1 VDHVSPSFLNIFAK
15 NSRMEVQKA
24 PISVYAEMTPNPA
37 VMKFV
42 ANKMLIEQDSVEFK
56 NIEEA
61 SASPL
66 AQKLFHLPFVK
77 EVFISG
83 NYIAVSKFNIVE
95 WEDVTQEVRTFLL
108 DELQNG
114 TAVLNGEVKQETT
127 SDANENTIALPNL
140 ENLDDVEKRIVE
152 ILDEY
157 VAPAV
162 GQDGGFIRF
171 MGYENKV
178 VKVLLQGACSGCP
191 SSTMTLKNGIL
202 QILQSMLPTLVEDV
216 EAVNG

>member
-1 VDHVSPSFLNIFAK
+1 MI
-15 NSRMEVQKA
+15 EVKRA

-42 ANKMLIEQDSVEFK
+42 ANKMLINQDSVEFK

-61 SASPL
+61 APSPL

-83 NYIAVSKFNIVE
+83 NYIALSKYNIVE
-95 WEDVTQEVRTFLL
+95 WDAVAQEVRLFLL
-108 DELQNG
+108 EELQAG
-114 TAVLNGEVKQETT
+114 TPILKEQVLQHEVARETNVTNPVPDPSSLGEIE
-127 SDANENTIALPNL
+127 S
-140 ENLDDVEKRIVE
+140 RIVE

-162 GQDGGFIRF
+162 LQDGGYIRF

-202 QILQSMLPTLVEDV
+202 QILQSMLPTLVTDV

>member
-1 VDHVSPSFLNIFAK
+1 
-15 NSRMEVQKA
+15 MEVKRA
-24 PISVYAEMTPNPA
+24 PISVYAEVTPNPA

-42 ANKMLIEQDSVEFK
+42 ANKMLIEQDHVEFK

-61 SASPL
+61 APSPL
-66 AQKLFHLPFVK
+66 AQKLFHFPFVK

-83 NYIAVSKFNIVE
+83 NYIAIGKYNIAEWDDVS
-95 WEDVTQEVRTFLL
+95 QEIRMYILE
-108 DELQNG
+108 ELQTG
-114 TAVLNGEVKQETT
+114 TPVLNGPVKQQEISSAETT
-127 SDANENTIALPNL
+127 GIDIPNE
-140 ENLDDVEKRIVE
+140 ENLGDVEKRIVDIIE
-152 ILDEY
+152 EY
-157 VAPAV
+157 VTPAV
-162 GQDGGFIRF
+162 AQDGGFIRF

-202 QILQSMLPTLVEDV
+202 QILQSMLPTLVDDV

>member
-1 VDHVSPSFLNIFAK
+1 MITLHIPKFLK
-15 NSRMEVQKA
+15 MEVKKA

-42 ANKMLIEQDSVEFK
+42 ANKMLIDQDSVEFK

-61 SASPL
+61 SESPL

-83 NYIAVSKFNIVE
+83 NYLAVSKYNVVE
-95 WEDVTQEVRTFLL
+95 WEDVTQEVRMFLL
-108 DELQNG
+108 EELQNG
-114 TAVLNGEVKQETT
+114 TPVLTAEVKQEST
-127 SDANENTIALPNL
+127 SDANENKVALPDL
-140 ENLDDVEKRIVE
+140 ESLDDVDKRIVE

-157 VAPAV
+157 VTPAV
-162 GQDGGFIRF
+162 AQDGGFIRF

-202 QILQSMLPTLVEDV
+202 QILQSMLPTLVDDV

>member
-1 VDHVSPSFLNIFAK
+1 M
-15 NSRMEVQKA
+15 MEVKRA
-24 PISVYAEMTPNPA
+24 PSSGYAEMTPNPA

-66 AQKLFHLPFVK
+66 SQKLFHLPFVK

-83 NYIAVSKFNIVE
+83 NYIAVSKYNIVE
-95 WEDVTQEVRTFLL
+95 WDEVTQEVRMFLL
-108 DELQNG
+108 EELQNG
-114 TAVLNGEVKQETT
+114 TPVLTEEVKQQEAN
-127 SDANENTIALPNL
+127 DAQDNKIALPDLDNL
-140 ENLDDVEKRIVE
+140 GDIEKRIVE

>member
-1 VDHVSPSFLNIFAK
+1 MI
-15 NSRMEVQKA
+15 EVKRA

-42 ANKMLIEQDSVEFK
+42 ANKMLINQDSVEFK

-61 SASPL
+61 APSPL

-83 NYIAVSKFNIVE
+83 NYIALSKYNIVE
-95 WEDVTQEVRTFLL
+95 WDAVAQEVRLFLL
-108 DELQNG
+108 EELQAG
-114 TAVLNGEVKQETT
+114 TPILKEQVLQHEVARETNVTNPVPDPSSLGEIE
-127 SDANENTIALPNL
+127 S
-140 ENLDDVEKRIVE
+140 RIVE
-152 ILDEY
+152 ILNEY

-162 GQDGGFIRF
+162 LQDGGYIRF

-202 QILQSMLPTLVEDV
+202 QILQSMLPTLVTDV

>member
-1 VDHVSPSFLNIFAK
+1 
-15 NSRMEVQKA
+15 MEIKKA
-24 PISVYAEMTPNPA
+24 PISIYAEMTPNPA

-61 SASPL
+61 APSPL

-83 NYIAVSKFNIVE
+83 NYIAIGKYNVVE
-95 WEDVTQEVRTFLL
+95 WEEVTQEVRQFLVS
-108 DELQNG
+108 ELQSG
-114 TAVLNGEVKQETT
+114 TALLTAPVATSTNGAPQVE
-127 SDANENTIALPNL
+127 PNATAEPL
-140 ENLDDVEKRIVE
+140 GDVEKRIVE
-152 ILDEY
+152 ILNEY
-157 VAPAV
+157 VTPAV
-162 GQDGGFIRF
+162 AQDGGYIRY

>member
-1 VDHVSPSFLNIFAK
+1 
-15 NSRMEVQKA
+15 MEVKRA

-42 ANKMLIEQDSVEFK
+42 ANKMLINQDSVEFK

-61 SASPL
+61 APSPL

-83 NYIAVSKFNIVE
+83 NYIALSKYNIVE
-95 WEDVTQEVRTFLL
+95 WDAVAQEVRLFLL
-108 DELQNG
+108 DELQAG
-114 TAVLNGEVKQETT
+114 TEILKEPVLQHEVAAESSATHAVPNPANLGEVET
-127 SDANENTIALPNL
+127 
-140 ENLDDVEKRIVE
+140 RIVE

-157 VAPAV
+157 VTPAV
-162 GQDGGFIRF
+162 AQDGGYIRY

-202 QILQSMLPTLVEDV
+202 QILQSMLPTLVTDV

>member
-1 VDHVSPSFLNIFAK
+1 
-15 NSRMEVQKA
+15 
-24 PISVYAEMTPNPA
+24 
-37 VMKFV
+37 MKFV
-42 ANKMLIEQDSVEFK
+42 ANKMLIDQDSVEFK

-61 SASPL
+61 SESPL

-83 NYIAVSKFNIVE
+83 NYLAVSKYNVVE
-95 WEDVTQEVRTFLL
+95 WEDVTQEVRMFLL
-108 DELQNG
+108 EELQNG
-114 TAVLNGEVKQETT
+114 TPVLTAEVKQEST
-127 SDANENTIALPNL
+127 SDANENKVALPDL
-140 ENLDDVEKRIVE
+140 ESLDDVDKRIVE

-157 VAPAV
+157 VTPAV
-162 GQDGGFIRF
+162 AQDGGFIRF

-202 QILQSMLPTLVEDV
+202 QILQSMLPTLVDDV

>member
-1 VDHVSPSFLNIFAK
+1 
-15 NSRMEVQKA
+15 MEIKRA
-24 PISVYAEMTPNPA
+24 PISLYAEVTPNPG

-42 ANKMLIEQDSVEFK
+42 ANKMLIDQDHVEFK

-61 SASPL
+61 APSPL
-66 AQKLFHLPFVK
+66 AQKLFHFPFVK

-83 NYIAVSKFNIVE
+83 NYFAINKYNIVE
-95 WEDVTQEVRTFLL
+95 WDDVAQEVRIFIL
-108 DELQNG
+108 DELQKG
-114 TAVLNGEVKQETT
+114 TPVLTAKVEQHEINAKAESPLV
-127 SDANENTIALPNL
+127 IPVF
-140 ENLDDVEKRIVE
+140 ENLGEIETRIVE

-162 GQDGGFIRF
+162 GQDGGYIRF

-191 SSTMTLKNGIL
+191 SSTATLKNGIL
-202 QILQSMLPTLVEDV
+202 QMLQNMLPTLVDDV

>member
-1 VDHVSPSFLNIFAK
+1 M
-15 NSRMEVQKA
+15 MEVKRA
-24 PISVYAEMTPNPA
+24 PISLYAEVTPNPD

-42 ANKMLIEQDSVEFK
+42 ANKMLIEQDHVEFK

-61 SASPL
+61 APSPL
-66 AQKLFHLPFVK
+66 AQKLFHFPFVK

-83 NYIAVSKFNIVE
+83 NYIAISKYNITE
-95 WEDVTQEVRTFLL
+95 WEDVSQEMRVFILE
-108 DELQNG
+108 ELQTG
-114 TAVLNGEVKQETT
+114 TPVLNAPVQQEETT
-127 SDANENTIALPNL
+127 LEGEEKVGLPNL

-157 VAPAV
+157 VTPAV
-162 GQDGGFIRF
+162 TQDGGFIRF

-202 QILQSMLPTLVEDV
+202 QILQSMLPTLVDDV